1 MLRQAL
7 SEVLGGSSATATAV
21 LDAAGIDPQTRG
33 EQLTVGDFL
42 RIARA
47 VPPA

>member
-7 SEVLGGSSATATAV
+7 SKVLGGSSSTATAV
-21 LDAAGIDPQTRG
+21 LEEAGIDPETRG

-42 RIARA
+42 RIARVA
-47 VPPA
+47 R